1 MNKQDFESLV
11 DIRLNEAKLL
21 LDGGYFQGA
30 YYLAGYALEAALKA
44 SICRQVREND
54 FPDKKLAMACHTHNL
69 RDLIGVAG
77 LKQRLTEKESEDE
90 EFKLN
95 WAVAKDWSETARYE
109 TGIDQNKA
117 SDLYCA
123 ITSEESGVL
132 VWLKNYW

>member
-1 MNKQDFESLV
+1 MVDASKVHITSL
-11 DIRLNEAKLL
+11 DMLLKLL
-21 LDGGYFQGA
+21 S
-30 YYLAGYALEAALKA
+30 K
-44 SICRQVREND
+44 RQFVDRSVKMT
-54 FPDKKLAMACHTHNL
+54 FRIKKLAMACHTHNL

-77 LKQRLTEKESEDE
+77 LKQKLTEKENEDE

-117 SDLYCA
+117 FDLYDA